1 MKRLLFIFSF
11 FFLFVLNGKT
21 QEVEILTLE
30 DCLRIGIDNN
40 LSLEGKRK
48 EIQRSKYGVSE
59 NRSKLLPQINAIAGY
74 SNNFDPPVS
83 VTDGSSYGVPYNIT
97 QTLQHSA
104 NAGLEM
110 QMPLFNQTLYTS
122 MSIVKLMEEISLLSY
137 GKAKVDVILQI
148 SKM

>member
-48 EIQRSKYGVSE
+48 EIQNEVSMAYLKTVRSCCRK
-59 NRSKLLPQINAIAGY
+59 
-74 SNNFDPPVS
+74 
-83 VTDGSSYGVPYNIT
+83 
-97 QTLQHSA
+97 
-104 NAGLEM
+104 
-110 QMPLFNQTLYTS
+110 
-122 MSIVKLMEEISLLSY
+122 
-137 GKAKVDVILQI
+137 
-148 SKM
+148 

>member
-48 EIQRSKYGVSE
+48 EIKDVFKSLKTR
-59 NRSKLLPQINAIAGY
+59 INEAA
-74 SNNFDPPVS
+74 
-83 VTDGSSYGVPYNIT
+83 
-97 QTLQHSA
+97 
-104 NAGLEM
+104 
-110 QMPLFNQTLYTS
+110 
-122 MSIVKLMEEISLLSY
+122 EEIKKDFKL
-137 GKAKVDVILQI
+137 
-148 SKM
+148 

>member
-48 EIQRSKYGVSE
+48 EIQRSKSVSYTH
-59 NRSKLLPQINAIAGY
+59 LTLPTN
-74 SNNFDPPVS
+74 
-83 VTDGSSYGVPYNIT
+83 
-97 QTLQHSA
+97 
-104 NAGLEM
+104 
-110 QMPLFNQTLYTS
+110 
-122 MSIVKLMEEISLLSY
+122 SL
-137 GKAKVDVILQI
+137 V
-148 SKM
+148 

>member
-1 MKRLLFIFSF
+1 MKKLLFIFSF

-59 NRSKLLPQINAIAGY
+59 NRSKLLPQINAIA
-74 SNNFDPPVS
+74 VI
-83 VTDGSSYGVPYNIT
+83 VTILILRCPS
-97 QTLQHSA
+97 QTDHLTVF
-104 NAGLEM
+104 L
-110 QMPLFNQTLYTS
+110 
-122 MSIVKLMEEISLLSY
+122 II
-137 GKAKVDVILQI
+137 
-148 SKM
+148 

>member
-48 EIQRSKYGVSE
+48 EIQKVNMAYLKTVRSCC
-59 NRSKLLPQINAIAGY
+59 R
-74 SNNFDPPVS
+74 
-83 VTDGSSYGVPYNIT
+83 
-97 QTLQHSA
+97 
-104 NAGLEM
+104 
-110 QMPLFNQTLYTS
+110 
-122 MSIVKLMEEISLLSY
+122 KLMR
-137 GKAKVDVILQI
+137 
-148 SKM
+148 

>member
-1 MKRLLFIFSF
+1 MKKLLFIFSF

-59 NRSKLLPQINAIAGY
+59 NRSKLLPQINAIWQMK
-74 SNNFDPPVS
+74 NRL
-83 VTDGSSYGVPYNIT
+83 NI
-97 QTLQHSA
+97 S
-104 NAGLEM
+104 
-110 QMPLFNQTLYTS
+110 
-122 MSIVKLMEEISLLSY
+122 EI
-137 GKAKVDVILQI
+137 I
-148 SKM
+148 

>member
-59 NRSKLLPQINAIAGY
+59 KPFEAVA
-74 SNNFDPPVS
+74 
-83 VTDGSSYGVPYNIT
+83 
-97 QTLQHSA
+97 A
-104 NAGLEM
+104 NKCDSRL
-110 QMPLFNQTLYTS
+110 
-122 MSIVKLMEEISLLSY
+122 
-137 GKAKVDVILQI
+137 
-148 SKM
+148 

>member
-59 NRSKLLPQINAIAGY
+59 NRSKLLPHGR
-74 SNNFDPPVS
+74 S
-83 VTDGSSYGVPYNIT
+83 VKVTCSDGLRKEGQSFAT
-97 QTLQHSA
+97 KR
-104 NAGLEM
+104 
-110 QMPLFNQTLYTS
+110 LF
-122 MSIVKLMEEISLLSY
+122 I
-137 GKAKVDVILQI
+137 
-148 SKM
+148 